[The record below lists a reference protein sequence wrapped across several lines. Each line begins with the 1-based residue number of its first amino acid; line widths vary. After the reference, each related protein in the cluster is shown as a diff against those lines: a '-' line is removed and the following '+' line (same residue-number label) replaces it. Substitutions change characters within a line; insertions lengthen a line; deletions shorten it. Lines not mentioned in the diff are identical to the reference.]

1 MESLSILSLA
11 GVVLFYQDS
20 AVIMAI
26 NLSKYTGGV
35 AHIQNDAII
44 TWLFQTV
51 GTCAIPMTHG
61 YGHGNRK
68 CMTSGTLAQRLHI
81 SDIVAA
87 LYENLNHTS
96 FT

>member
-1 MESLSILSLA
+1 MECLSILSLA

-61 YGHGNRK
+61 YRARQWEMYDFRYAGA
-68 CMTSGTLAQRLHI
+68 TTA
-81 SDIVAA
+81 
-87 LYENLNHTS
+87 Y
-96 FT
+96 